1 MMWLYVEP
9 YEGSGFAGE
18 ERPCRWQE
26 RLNCVLCTATNE
38 TVTLGGT
45 VAILARGMDHRH
57 RMASLTVMRHSLLI

>member
-26 RLNCVLCTATNE
+26 RLNCVLGTATNE

-45 VAILARGMDHRH
+45 VAILA
-57 RMASLTVMRHSLLI
+57 